1 VEKELLKEYI
11 SMKFPKEIYGDFT
24 LDQYLTVYD
33 SFGYRAYALSKSL
46 EQLKAAILSSFR
58 ERKL

>member
-1 VEKELLKEYI
+1 MENKLLKEYI
-11 SMKFPKEIYGDFT
+11 SKEFPKEVYGD
-24 LDQYLTVYD
+24 LTSEQCLAVYD